1 MVVAAVA
8 AGAFA
13 AATAGHTLDN
23 APSPASHDG
32 VTPLANAH
40 DAKGADGEEYH
51 GMGGGAPVVAPEVLP
66 SKHRSDAGTEA
77 EKLAASHQVTQERLE
92 QEAEEAR
99 RAAEEAARPDAVKPT
114 EGVLT
119 SAFGARWGGS
129 HNGIDIAGPIGSPI
143 YAVADGTV
151 IEAGPASGFGLWV
164 RIQHDDGYVS
174 VYGHMNSYSVA
185 PGQRV
190 QAGQQIAEVGN
201 RGQSTGPHLH
211 FEVWQGDGGAKLD
224 PLAWLAERGIHY

>member
-13 AATAGHTLDN
+13 AATAGQTIDN
-23 APSPASHDG
+23 TTSNGTDSG
-32 VTPLANAH
+32 VTPLASSH
-40 DAKGADGEEYH
+40 DAEEAEQSL
-51 GMGGGAPVVAPEVLP
+51 GMGGGTPVVAPEVLP
-66 SKHRSDAGTEA
+66 ADTDSDASNEA
-77 EKLAASHQVTQERLE
+77 EQLAASHEVTQERLE
-92 QEAEEAR
+92 REREAAR
-99 RAAEEAARPDAVKPT
+99 RAAEEAARPSVVKPA
-114 EGVLT
+114 EGTLT
-119 SAFGARWGGS
+119 SAFGARWGSS
-129 HNGIDIAGPIGSPI
+129 HNGIDIAAPIGSPI
-143 YAVADGTV
+143 HAAADGTV

-164 RIQHDDGYVS
+164 RIQHDDGHVS

-190 QAGQQIAEVGN
+190 EAGQQIAEVGN

-224 PLAWLAERGIHY
+224 PLTWLAQHGIHY